1 MHPDPDNPPLRWR
14 VNRALPVLKL
24 TGAVLF
30 VALGAA
36 FADGDPVRLGIA
48 SLAALGLLGWAVRD
62 LVAPVRLAADAGGIT
77 VPRGFAGRRHIPWTE
92 VEQISVDSRP
102 RLGLRTETLE
112 IDTGASIHLLSQYDL
127 GVPPT
132 DVAAALQTARP
143 TRPTGRPG
151 DPSH

>member
-1 MHPDPDNPPLRWR
+1 MHSDPDIPPLRWR

-24 TGAVLF
+24 TGAALF

-48 SLAALGLLGWAVRD
+48 ALVALGLLGWGVRD
-62 LVAPVRLAADAGGIT
+62 LVAPVRLAADAGGVT
-77 VPRGFAGRRHIPWTE
+77 VPRGFAGRRYIPWAE

-102 RLGLRTETLE
+102 RLGLRSETLE
-112 IDTGASIHLLSQYDL
+112 IDTGASIHLFSQYDL
-127 GVPPT
+127 GAPPT
-132 DVAAALQTARP
+132 DVAAVLESARP
-143 TRPTGRPG
+143 TSATGQSS

>member
-1 MHPDPDNPPLRWR
+1 MHSDPDTPPLRWH

-24 TGAVLF
+24 TGAAIF
-30 VALGAA
+30 VALGVA

-48 SLAALGLLGWAVRD
+48 ALVALGLLGWAVRD

-77 VPRGFAGRRHIPWTE
+77 VPRGFAGRRYIPWAE
-92 VEQISVDSRP
+92 VEQINVDSRP

-127 GVPPT
+127 GAAPT
-132 DVAAALQTARP
+132 DVATALETARP
-143 TRPTGRPG
+143 TQPTGQSS